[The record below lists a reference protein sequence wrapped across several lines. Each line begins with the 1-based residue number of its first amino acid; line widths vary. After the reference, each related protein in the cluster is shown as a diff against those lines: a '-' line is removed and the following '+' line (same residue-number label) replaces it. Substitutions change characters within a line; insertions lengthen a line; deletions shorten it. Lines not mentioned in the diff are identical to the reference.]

1 MVVNLKANLEKA
13 QRDSETILETGYE
26 HSRTF
31 LQYKK
36 SSNQSIFIS
45 PVTADCSVT
54 SLVGFLSGVPIS
66 FLMSFFLWLP
76 NSFLIGVQL

>member
-31 LQYKK
+31 SQYKK
-36 SSNQSIFIS
+36 SFNQSIFIS
-45 PVTADCSVT
+45 PVTTDCSVT
-54 SLVGFLSGVPIS
+54 PLVGPLTGDSIS
-66 FLMSFFLWLP
+66 FLNELFLWLP
-76 NSFLIGVQL
+76 NGFLIGIQL